1 LITTTIYGYNGS
13 YVSASDIV
21 PGYAYWVKMDAT
33 GSINL
38 GGPLVK
44 EGANSIAQMK
54 EDWGKI
60 TITDATGKSTTLY
73 SVDDGVNLNQ
83 FEMPP
88 MPPAG
93 SFDVRFSSNRM
104 VEDLNITQT
113 IEMSG
118 IVHPITVRV
127 ENVNISLLD
136 ESGKEINTLL
146 KSGEQIRISDS
157 DINKLTV
164 LTGVIVTPVEYS
176 LEQNYPNPF
185 NPSTTIKFSL
195 PEVTDVSLIIY
206 NALGQKVTE
215 LVNGKLEAGKY
226 SYQWDASD
234 IATGMYI
241 YELRTSNFVSVKKM
255 ILLK

>member
-1 LITTTIYGYNGS
+1 
-13 YVSASDIV
+13 
-21 PGYAYWVKMDAT
+21 MEAT
-33 GSINL
+33 GLINL
-38 GGPLVK
+38 GGPLAK
-44 EGANSIAQMK
+44 EGANSITQMK

-73 SVDDGVNLNQ
+73 SVDGGVNLNQ

-93 SFDVRFSSNRM
+93 SFDVRFSSNRIA
-104 VEDLNITQT
+104 EDLNNSQK
-113 IEMSG
+113 IEMNG
-118 IVHPITVRV
+118 IVHPITVKV

-136 ESGKEINTLL
+136 ESGKGINALL
-146 KSGEQIRISDS
+146 KSGEQITLSGKN
-157 DINKLTV
+157 INKLTV
-164 LTGVIVTPVEYS
+164 LSGEIVTPEEYS

-185 NPSTTIKFSL
+185 NPSTSIKFSL
-195 PEVTDVSLIIY
+195 PETADVSLVIY

-234 IATGMYI
+234 VATGMYI
-241 YELRTSNFVSVKKM
+241 YELRASNFVSVKKM
-255 ILLK
+255 ILIK